1 MFVIYDGQSMAWV
14 GFMGHPV
21 SSLFDAIKFKTSR
34 QASEY
39 IRKNFRGLLGF
50 EVSKWK
56 GE

>member
-21 SSLFDAIKFKTSR
+21 SSLFDAIKFKSYR
-34 QASEY
+34 QAAEY
-39 IRKNFRGLLGF
+39 MRKHFR
-50 EVSKWK
+50 SAYNHQISNWK